1 MNDNNEQ
8 IVLETLDRL
17 HIKYDITEHPAVF
30 TIEDMNTLGIIL
42 EGNVV
47 KNLFFKKFKWNKSLS
62 FSHG

>member
-30 TIEDMNTLGIIL
+30 TIEDMNTLGIMLQMEQITI
-42 EGNVV
+42 
-47 KNLFFKKFKWNKSLS
+47 F
-62 FSHG
+62 

>member
-17 HIKYDITEHPAVF
+17 HIKYDITEHTAVF
-30 TIEDMNTLGIIL
+30 TIEDMNTLGIML

-47 KNLFFKKFKWNKSLS
+47 KNLLLRNSKGTKN
-62 FSHG
+62 